1 MNTSRSNDL
10 YKLFPQRTS
19 EDGKKLCRKCGKELS
34 GRRTSW
40 CSDECKFEALTI
52 CYPSFARDAV
62 WRRDKGVCA
71 KCGVDAAKLQRAVY
85 RMTQRLRKAKKFKLA
100 EAWVKRWRDRGWP
113 IDQYNSRSWWDADH
127 IQPVVEGGGGCG
139 LDNYRTLCVPCHKAE
154 TAELARR
161 RAKARQ
167 KQVEFDFAAA

>member
-1 MNTSRSNDL
+1 MLQVWGQCAEAPACRLSRDL
-10 YKLFPQRTS
+10 ASAEGQ
-19 EDGKKLCRKCGKELS
+19 
-34 GRRTSW
+34 
-40 CSDECKFEALTI
+40 
-52 CYPSFARDAV
+52 
-62 WRRDKGVCA
+62 
-71 KCGVDAAKLQRAVY
+71 
-85 RMTQRLRKAKKFKLA
+85 KFKLA
-100 EAWVKRWRDRGWP
+100 EAWEKRWSDRGWP
-113 IDQYNSRSWWDADH
+113 IDEYNSRSWWDADH